1 MINPGRIQAAPLKI
15 EAAFGEDTFTITGV
29 RKEEGHSRSEFISLL
44 LRALFFPPGG
54 STLLP
59 LACPKPIAVAS
70 ESQRILLTRMT

>member
-1 MINPGRIQAAPLKI
+1 MLNQGRIQAAPLKI

-59 LACPKPIAVAS
+59 LACPKPVPVVYENQAV
-70 ESQRILLTRMT
+70 RVT